1 MRLDKYISR
10 SRVIDLGSADM
21 EGALVEL
28 LNLTVESFPDLNKDA
43 LLKGLLRR
51 ENTMTTY
58 LGLGVAM
65 PHVRVKMGRRYIL
78 AVGRS
83 HYGIRYDGALENE
96 PVRLVLMLIAD
107 EKTRDYLQLLAALA
121 RLMKE
126 QDFVDSLVQAPDLD
140 TLYDRLFAGFGGMA
154 AKPVAMPQTRV
165 NRVVLREAERI
176 AVGSGC
182 TGLMVFGDTFAGNFK
197 APKWAGS
204 LKTILVTRNLAEA
217 EDRPDRFDDSIHV
230 RSFSSQRMAQLRSA
244 VLVGITRG
252 LITFKDRICCVGGLA
267 GSNQFDTI
275 VIVDVEKEF
284 STLLTGH
291 ADLLPPD
298 VKPEVLERVIA
309 VATELAV
316 EGREGRPGRL
326 PLCGGR
332 QREARDADQAAR
344 AQSVLRL
351 QGGGPEHP
359 ESLHGRD
366 HQGVLLHR
374 RGIRHPRRRGGGGG
388 RLADPG
394 FGLQPCPAQ
403 RTGRAARR
411 RRRHLGRGRLH
422 RARRLLQLGAGDS
435 LPARRHDAP
444 DGKEGIGVAEE
455 KVKVKGCVPL
465 MICRN
470 HL

>member
-10 SRVIDLGSADM
+10 GRVVDLGSADM

-28 LNLTVESFPDLNKDA
+28 LNLTVERFPDLNKDA

-83 HYGIRYDGALENE
+83 HYGIRYDGAMENE
-96 PVRLVLMLIAD
+96 PVRLVFMLIAD

-121 RLMKE
+121 AVLKE

-140 TLYDRLFAGFGGMA
+140 TLYERLFTGFGGMA
-154 AKPVAMPQTRV
+154 AKAIAAPQTRV
-165 NRVVLREAERI
+165 NRVILRESEKI

-182 TGLMVFGDTFAGNFK
+182 TGLMVFGDTFDGAFK
-197 APKWAGS
+197 APKWAS
-204 LKTILVTRNLAEA
+204 KLKTLLVSRTSAEG
-217 EDRPDRFDDSIHV
+217 EDRPGKFNDRIHV

-252 LITFKDRICCVGGLA
+252 LITVNDRICCVGGLA

-316 EGREGRPGRL
+316 EGREGRPVGCLFVVGDSEKLATLTKPLVLNPFYGYKEEDRNILNPFMDETIKEFSSIDGAFVIRGDGVVEAAGSLIQASDYNHAL
-326 PLCGGR
+326 PSGLG
-332 QREARDADQAAR
+332 ARHAAAAAISVAADCIALVVSSSSGQ
-344 AQSVLRL
+344 VTLF
-351 QGGGPEHP
+351 
-359 ESLHGRD
+359 
-366 HQGVLLHR
+366 R
-374 RGIRHPRRRGGGGG
+374 RGVMMP
-388 RLADPG
+388 L
-394 FGLQPCPAQ
+394 
-403 RTGRAARR
+403 T
-411 RRRHLGRGRLH
+411 
-422 RARRLLQLGAGDS
+422 
-435 LPARRHDAP
+435 
-444 DGKEGIGVAEE
+444 E
-455 KVKVKGCVPL
+455 KKVSA
-465 MICRN
+465 
-470 HL
+470 

>member
-10 SRVIDLGSADM
+10 NRVIDLGSADM

-28 LNLTVESFPDLNKDA
+28 LNLTVERFPDLNKEQ

-96 PVRLVLMLIAD
+96 PVRLVFMLIAD
-107 EKTRDYLQLLAALA
+107 EKTKDYLQLLAGLA

-140 TLYDRLFAGFGGMA
+140 VLYEKLFTGFGGTA
-154 AKPVAMPQTRV
+154 ARPRSAPTPPNRV
-165 NRVVLREAERI
+165 NRVVLRESEKI
-176 AVGSGC
+176 AAGCGC
-182 TGLMVFGDTFAGNFK
+182 TGLMVFGDTFAGRFK
-197 APKWAGS
+197 APKWETS
-204 LKTILVTRNLAEA
+204 LKTILVTRNLAEGDVRPGRFA
-217 EDRPDRFDDSIHV
+217 ESIQV
-230 RSFSSQRMAQLRSA
+230 RSFSPQRMAQLRSA
-244 VLVGITRG
+244 VLVGLTRG
-252 LITFKDRICCVGGLA
+252 ILTFEDRICCVGGLA

-284 STLLTGH
+284 QTLLSGN

-316 EGREGRPGRL
+316 EGREGRPVGCLFVVGDSEKLATLTKPLVLNPFYGYKEEDRNILNPFMDETIKEFSSIDGAFIIRGDGVVEQAGALIQASDHNHAL
-326 PLCGGR
+326 PSGLG
-332 QREARDADQAAR
+332 ARHAAAAAASVAADCIALVVSSSSGQ
-344 AQSVLRL
+344 VTLF
-351 QGGGPEHP
+351 
-359 ESLHGRD
+359 
-366 HQGVLLHR
+366 R
-374 RGIRHPRRRGGGGG
+374 RGVMMP
-388 RLADPG
+388 L
-394 FGLQPCPAQ
+394 
-403 RTGRAARR
+403 T
-411 RRRHLGRGRLH
+411 
-422 RARRLLQLGAGDS
+422 
-435 LPARRHDAP
+435 
-444 DGKEGIGVAEE
+444 E
-455 KVKVKGCVPL
+455 KKVSA
-465 MICRN
+465 
-470 HL
+470 